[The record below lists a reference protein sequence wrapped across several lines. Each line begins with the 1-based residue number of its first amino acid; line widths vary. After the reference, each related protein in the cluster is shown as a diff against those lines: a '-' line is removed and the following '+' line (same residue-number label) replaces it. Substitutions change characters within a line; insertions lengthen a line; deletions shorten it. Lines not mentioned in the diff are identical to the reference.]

1 MFKSSQIFYLIF
13 STILSFIITTIF
25 YIFLTRNNFFSPVLF
40 VRGNI
45 SIALSFILLW
55 TILSFISY
63 YFQKK
68 NFINFTILNFYST
81 LVPALILLLFHTLI
95 LVSYERSIS
104 VYTLAYLESHFADKT
119 FTSSDFSKVINDGYM
134 KKTNVTSKRIFEQMN
149 IGYIKKIDNDKFIL
163 TNKARDFIKKSR
175 VISDIFK
182 IKRTFLWPEKAF

>member
-119 FTSSDFSKVINDGYM
+119 FTSSDFSKVINEGYM

-175 VISDIFK
+175 VISDTFK

>member
-175 VISDIFK
+175 VISDTFK

>member
-119 FTSSDFSKVINDGYM
+119 FTSSDFSKVINEGYM